1 MEAHEKLK
9 QQVMSNVQ
17 TFVEVKEQRN
27 SKKKQV
33 GILGGNFNPVHI
45 AHLIMADQV
54 GRSIGLEKVYLMPS
68 NEPPHVD
75 PKETIDVSDRLKM
88 LELAIADNPLLDI
101 EKSEI
106 NRQGK
111 SYTYETM
118 KILTEKYPDTDFYFI
133 LGGDM
138 VEYLPKWYKVDELMQ
153 LVQFVGVKRPNYPTE
168 TSYPM
173 IWIDVPD
180 MNISSTDL
188 RKKIAQGC
196 SVNYLLPENVLH
208 YIQEKGLYLD
218 EI

>member
-168 TSYPM
+168 TSYPI

>member
-1 MEAHEKLK
+1 MK

>member
-1 MEAHEKLK
+1 MK

-54 GRSIGLEKVYLMPS
+54 GRSLGLEKVYLMPS

-118 KILTEKYPDTDFYFI
+118 KILTKKYPDTDFYFI

>member
-1 MEAHEKLK
+1 MK

-54 GRSIGLEKVYLMPS
+54 GRSLGLEKVYLMPS

-168 TSYPM
+168 TSYPI

>member
-1 MEAHEKLK
+1 LEAHEKLK

>member
-54 GRSIGLEKVYLMPS
+54 GRSLGLEKVYLMPS

-168 TSYPM
+168 TSYPI

>member
-1 MEAHEKLK
+1 
-9 QQVMSNVQ
+9 MSNVQ

-45 AHLIMADQV
+45 AHLITADQV
-54 GRSIGLEKVYLMPS
+54 GRSLGLEKVYLMPS

-133 LGGDM
+133 IGGDM
-138 VEYLPKWYKVDELMQ
+138 VAYLPKWYKVDELMQ

>member
-1 MEAHEKLK
+1 MK

-45 AHLIMADQV
+45 AHLITADQV
-54 GRSIGLEKVYLMPS
+54 GRSLGLEKVYLMPS

-133 LGGDM
+133 IGGDM
-138 VEYLPKWYKVDELMQ
+138 VAYLPKWYKVDELMQ

>member
-1 MEAHEKLK
+1 MK

-45 AHLIMADQV
+45 AHLITADQV
-54 GRSIGLEKVYLMPS
+54 GRSLGLEKVYLMPS

-133 LGGDM
+133 IGGDM
-138 VEYLPKWYKVDELMQ
+138 VAYLPKWYKVDELMQ

-196 SVNYLLPENVLH
+196 SVNYLLPENMLH

>member
-1 MEAHEKLK
+1 MK

-168 TSYPM
+168 TSYPI

>member
-1 MEAHEKLK
+1 
-9 QQVMSNVQ
+9 
-17 TFVEVKEQRN
+17 
-27 SKKKQV
+27 
-33 GILGGNFNPVHI
+33 
-45 AHLIMADQV
+45 
-54 GRSIGLEKVYLMPS
+54 
-68 NEPPHVD
+68 
-75 PKETIDVSDRLKM
+75 LKM

-168 TSYPM
+168 TSYPI